1 MFDRSARAMND
12 ETEDTTR
19 RPGADVEK
27 YDLRPLREMLRL
39 AADGVEG
46 LLMHNVPGRESSI
59 DREIF
64 EDIAREKSFRFKEAT
79 GAFADA
85 PIRFDATRG
94 RLDVVT
100 KLDAQDAGSEVQI
113 VRSGSDATLM
123 KDSDPGSAYNRR
135 LVEIVSQVLGLG
147 IVEEVVFGQKLPE
160 ASLLYLRPLPDPEE
174 SCEHFIDQIVGA
186 IARHKP
192 QPIRNKQAFNE
203 AYAGLVMRLARSGIP
218 PSRMNPIDMQQ
229 TIQQEM
235 LRGMMKV
242 EIWRKLWRWTTE
254 CETKLLPVKAIPA
267 VQSDK
272 VSSQQIVE
280 LEKALKRAAK
290 TIGVHVTNA
299 SLLYERA
306 VGGENFYVEAMPAI
320 LYIRE
325 ARQTVEELY
334 TIANEWSVLW
344 TAIPKNAALNDVKT
358 LLNPMLGSIKDV
370 LSRPQPRAAVPT
382 AKPGA

>member
-1 MFDRSARAMND
+1 MTDNQ
-12 ETEDTTR
+12 EDKTR

-46 LLMHNVPGRESSI
+46 LLMHNVPGRESTI

-64 EDIAREKSFRFKEAT
+64 DDIARAKCFRFKEAT

-100 KLDAQDAGSEVQI
+100 KLDARDADSEIQI
-113 VRSGSDATLM
+113 VRSGSDAMLM
-123 KDSDPGSAYNRR
+123 KDTDPGSAYNRR

-147 IVEEVVFGQKLPE
+147 IVDEVVFGQKLPE

-174 SCEHFIDQIVGA
+174 SCEHIIDQIVGA

-254 CETKLLPVKAIPA
+254 CETKLQPVKAIPA

-272 VSSQQIVE
+272 ASSQQIAD
-280 LEKALKRAAK
+280 LEKAIKRAAK

-344 TAIPKNAALNDVKT
+344 TAVPKNAALNDVKM
-358 LLNPMLGSIKDV
+358 LLKPLLVSIKDV
-370 LSRPQPRAAVPT
+370 LSRPQPREAVLGT
-382 AKPGA
+382 K